1 MTLITNEIHML
12 DGFKKTVLVF
22 AADQRISKLNGAFDS
37 LRKKLFKIP
46 YLSAGISYFGL
57 AQVFPNGRRQY
68 LSDWLP
74 VFIRKN
80 SGAQNLGDFSS
91 TLRDE
96 LHKIVPSS
104 VLGANASGFHIGGYN
119 AQGIPEFWFLT
130 NIGGMD
136 DFRYKDLAP
145 RYSDPSSDFLR
156 RDAVKLGWDGT
167 NPASVASVIQ
177 IYRNGDFRAHVAAW
191 EKLDGMLAQLL
202 GFPDF
207 RKPKTPDD
215 LGKWVKFKLEVIAYF
230 YKNFADREIIS
241 RPIDVFCLSRQ
252 LK

>member
-12 DGFKKTVLVF
+12 DGFQEDGPGIRGRPENLETEWRLRQLAKKAIQNPLPECGH
-22 AADQRISKLNGAFDS
+22 Q
-37 LRKKLFKIP
+37 LFR
-46 YLSAGISYFGL
+46 LGTG
-57 AQVFPNGRRQY
+57 FPNGRRQY

-207 RKPKTPDD
+207 RNP
-215 LGKWVKFKLEVIAYF
+215 
-230 YKNFADREIIS
+230 
-241 RPIDVFCLSRQ
+241 RPRTTWENG
-252 LK
+252 